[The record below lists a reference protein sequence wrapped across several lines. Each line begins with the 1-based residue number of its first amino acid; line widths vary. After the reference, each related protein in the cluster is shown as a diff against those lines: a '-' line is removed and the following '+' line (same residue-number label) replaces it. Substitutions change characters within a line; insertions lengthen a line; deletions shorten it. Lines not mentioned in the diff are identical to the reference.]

1 MIIEKSPFYK
11 SNVLVN
17 TDNKKQLGNDPSM
30 SDNVIEEKKSFWS
43 WFKGLVNPLQNLPLI
58 SGIYSSVNSEDE
70 SSDRDMV
77 QNSLGGFLYGGPI
90 GAIAGFGNW
99 VFEKIFDKTPSEF
112 ALDIS
117 GISKFWKGDNSND
130 DGAVNVASS
139 KNNIEKTDNPLFS
152 NLKMKRS
159 GQQYFVKNEDK
170 KSSEKE
176 VANLSESLT
185 KSKIENKKIVINNQ
199 KDFSEKESKTTPL
212 VSLVESKPVIDNKN
226 TKLSNNNK
234 ISRLNDEKI
243 GYLSDSRKLEPLK
256 DGNEKIIKKSSN
268 YKQINFNYPTWKP
281 EGSQTNFKGV
291 KNLSN
296 RQNLKDFYFE
306 EKSTKDLNL
315 NIDA

>member
-117 GISKFWKGDNSND
+117 GISKFWKGDDSND

-139 KNNIEKTDNPLFS
+139 KNNIEKTDDYLKMLSQRSSLKDITFEFFE
-152 NLKMKRS
+152 NLK
-159 GQQYFVKNEDK
+159 
-170 KSSEKE
+170 
-176 VANLSESLT
+176 
-185 KSKIENKKIVINNQ
+185 IN
-199 KDFSEKESKTTPL
+199 D
-212 VSLVESKPVIDNKN
+212 
-226 TKLSNNNK
+226 SN
-234 ISRLNDEKI
+234 
-243 GYLSDSRKLEPLK
+243 
-256 DGNEKIIKKSSN
+256 KIIKNRRLSILALLRKKLLDIGDL
-268 YKQINFNYPTWKP
+268 YKL
-281 EGSQTNFKGV
+281 EGS
-291 KNLSN
+291 
-296 RQNLKDFYFE
+296 
-306 EKSTKDLNL
+306 
-315 NIDA
+315 